1 MVIDAVLACLINV
14 HYLIFLSMVHWFMN
28 MHIFYEYIGN
38 RSIEMVKVVLQMFN
52 ADVVAVRGTRVVTVI
67 NRIALVIT

>member
-1 MVIDAVLACLINV
+1 
-14 HYLIFLSMVHWFMN
+14 MVHWFMN